1 MDATASVQDQEL
13 GLMNGRGYPMDEPND
28 SLNCAKQS
36 NEPDQ
41 AAPEAASSEKEAAE
55 PVEPQPELLQAEC
68 AATGERKASV
78 EGPVNPL
85 IEPPSPGPD
94 NSDTEEKPKMTAVSR
109 LIAKLGGKRRA
120 AIMVCVAAAVIL
132 FLPSIV
138 PQLFCNHDSWKDA
151 TCTEPRTCESCGKT
165 DGQPLGH
172 DWTDATC
179 TEPKTCARCKT
190 TEGQPLGHEPAE
202 WTKETDYVNATSRE
216 VQKCDWCGEVV
227 NTRSETKMTT
237 FVGDGAFTISP
248 KDFIERLNEEFSSL
262 PGYSTMSADYELGS
276 GGIALDLRIKK
287 GSKSVGVGGF
297 YADSSTQLLFSY
309 FDAENSF
316 KNIVMYFGD
325 SSEYTA
331 ATAVATI
338 QAIDPS
344 LSFSDAKEVASDCA
358 GKVIVNNGVTYAVL
372 NSGDGYWLSARID

>member
-1 MDATASVQDQEL
+1 MASAQDLEL
-13 GLMNGRGYPMDEPND
+13 EINDGRGCPMDEPND

-41 AAPEAASSEKEAAE
+41 TALEASSDEEKKTARTESQSAL
-55 PVEPQPELLQAEC
+55 PQTEC
-68 AATGERKASV
+68 IAGGEGKAPSD
-78 EGPVNPL
+78 GPVNPL
-85 IEPPSPGPD
+85 VESPSPGPN
-94 NSDTEEKPKMTAVSR
+94 NSNTEEKPKVAAASR
-109 LIAKLGGKRRA
+109 LITMLGGKRRA
-120 AIMVCVAAAVIL
+120 AITICVAAAVII
-132 FLPSIV
+132 FLPSIF

-172 DWTDATC
+172 DWSDATC
-179 TEPKTCARCKT
+179 TEPKTCARCEA
-190 TEGQPLGHEPAE
+190 TEGEPLGYEPAE
-202 WTKETDYVNATSRE
+202 WTEEADYVNATLRE
-216 VQKCDWCGEVV
+216 VQKCGRCGEVV

-237 FVGDGAFTISP
+237 FVGDGVFTISP
-248 KDFIERLNEEFSSL
+248 KGFVERLNEEFSDL
-262 PGYSTMSADYELGS
+262 PGYSTMSADYELGDS
-276 GGIALDLRIKK
+276 GISLDLRIKK
-287 GSKSVGVGGF
+287 GSTSVGVGGF

-325 SSEYTA
+325 SSEYAA

-344 LSFSDAKEVASDCA
+344 LSFSDAKDVASDCA
-358 GKVIVNNGVTYAVL
+358 GKVIVNNGVAYAVL
-372 NSGDGYWLSARID
+372 HSGDGYWLSARID